1 MLYAAEVHRDKVPGL
16 YHLVPGHA
24 VRQAR
29 LAAGDDDGV
38 KGIALGAVFEHII
51 DQLRGDLSFGHAG
64 LDYVQHS
71 LQRLFAYA
79 LRLDHAGDLFL
90 GL

>member
-1 MLYAAEVHRDKVPGL
+1 MLYAAEVHSDKVPGL

-64 LDYVQHS
+64 LDYVQHR

-79 LRLDHAGDLFL
+79 LRLDHAGNLFL
-90 GL
+90 SL